1 MLEKGVEE
9 RAVTTVITVGVLLK
23 IREARAI
30 EVSRIADVME
40 SMITVGVIRNGA
52 TYLSHHLRKNDYWA
66 ESEKEVRGEWI
77 GEGAK
82 ALGLVGAV
90 TDAPFDALRQN
101 RHPNTGEALTA
112 RDQANRVAFFDVQLS
127 APKDVSVLAMVGGD
141 ERVREAFIESVK
153 TALAE
158 MERFAA
164 VRERRGE
171 AASTEAYRLT
181 RNFVGALF
189 IHDSSRDLDPQ
200 LHGHAVLANATWD
213 TTRNEWLALQPVEM
227 LRASPYLRQV
237 MYRELAGRLR
247 ALGYEPYEMSS
258 TGFSIRGVEH
268 LRERFSKRARHVQ
281 QLSEEYATKK
291 GRKPTKREV
300 EVLVRESREDK
311 LTEIGT
317 PEVRAKQR
325 AELSSDEGRALDDLV
340 RAAKAKAP
348 REQWSRGNAQT
359 ILEAALRH
367 VYERNSVVREGD
379 VLRAALEL
387 HPDFYRWRE
396 LHQALDSHP
405 DAIRKEGEMSLRP
418 IRREE
423 DAAVERVVTGR
434 NQRFA
439 LGDAAHLPASLT
451 PGQNAAARAILASR
465 DFMSVLVG
473 DAGTGKTTVLT
484 AIEGAHLA
492 AGGQRFVALAPTT
505 RARDAMAESGFA
517 GADTVQRFLV
527 SEAMQVQAVGRV
539 VLIDEAGLLSTQ
551 QLDQLTR
558 IASDVRARVLLVGD
572 TKQHYS
578 VQRGDALRNVI
589 KHSGTPVVRLAEV
602 LRQRSEADRRFSRLL
617 ASGAV
622 AEAFEFADRRGLI
635 RESPDDNALFEQA
648 AEHYASNRVKGIETL
663 VVIPFWEEIERFT
676 AHARPALRRAGLLGD
691 AEVMR
696 EAVKPLT
703 WTDEQKV
710 HWDQYELG
718 DRLLFARDTNYF
730 KRGIAAEVVA
740 ILADGIRARDRH
752 GREMKITRKQ
762 RAAFDV
768 GRRQTLAVS
777 AGDKLLIRGRDDDA
791 GFTNGD
797 FKEVAHV
804 DPAANK
810 IVLTDGH
817 VLPPDFAAWTHGHA
831 LTSYRSQGSTSE
843 ESLLVLGEV
852 AARSL
857 ARRQFYVGN
866 TRYRGAHAIYVS
878 NKDDILRRLARPDA
892 GRELA
897 TEFMDRHRIVIN
909 ERLVPR
915 RVRGMRA
922 WVQAAWLGAT
932 EQLRRTQE
940 VRGERRGV

>member
-1 MLEKGVEE
+1 MRRKEFSSV
-9 RAVTTVITVGVLLK
+9 VVG
-23 IREARAI
+23 
-30 EVSRIADVME
+30 
-40 SMITVGVIRNGA
+40 MITVGIIRNGA
-52 TYLSHHLRKNDYWA
+52 TYLSQHLRKNDYWA
-66 ESEKEVRGEWI
+66 EGEKEVRGEWI

-82 ALGLVGAV
+82 ALGLEGAV
-90 TDAPFDALRQN
+90 TDEPFNALRQN
-101 RHPNTGEALTA
+101 RHPKTGEPLTP
-112 RDQANRVAFFDVQLS
+112 RVHANRVAFFDIQLS
-127 APKDVSVLAMVGGD
+127 APKDVSVLGMVGGD
-141 ERVREAFIESVK
+141 DRVREAFVESVK
-153 TALAE
+153 TALSE
-158 MERFAA
+158 MERYAA
-164 VRERRGE
+164 VRERRGD
-171 AASTEAYRLT
+171 AAMSEEIRLT
-181 RNFVGALF
+181 KNFVGALF
-189 IHDSSRDLDPQ
+189 FHDTSRDLDPQ
-200 LHGHAVLANATWD
+200 LHAHAVLANATWS
-213 TTRNEWLALQPVEM
+213 RERQQWLALKQNEM

-247 ALGYEPYEMSS
+247 TLGYEPYEMTS
-258 TGFSIRGVEH
+258 TGFSVRGVEH

-281 QLSEEYATKK
+281 NLADEYAAKK

-300 EVLVRESREDK
+300 EVLVRESRGDK
-311 LTEIGT
+311 LTEIST
-317 PEVRAKQR
+317 PQVRAKKR
-325 AELSSDEGRALDDLV
+325 AELNRDETRALDDLV
-340 RAAKAKAP
+340 RAAKARAP
-348 REQWSRGNAQT
+348 RMQWSHGNAQT
-359 ILEAALRH
+359 VLEAALRH
-367 VYERNSVVREGD
+367 VYERNSVAREGD

-396 LHQALDSHP
+396 LREALDVHP
-405 DAIRKEGEMSLRP
+405 DVIRKEGEMSLRS

-423 DAAVERVVTGR
+423 DATVERVLEGR

-451 PGQNAAARAILASR
+451 PGQNAAARAILANR

-473 DAGTGKTTVLT
+473 DAGTGKTTVLS
-484 AIEGAHLA
+484 AIEGAHVA
-492 AGGQRFVALAPTT
+492 AGGQRFVPLAPTT

-539 VLIDEAGLLSTQ
+539 VLVDEAGLLSTQ

-558 IASDVRARVLLVGD
+558 IARDVRARVLLVGD

-602 LRQRSEADRRFSRLL
+602 LRQRGEADRRFSRLL
-617 ASGAV
+617 ASGEV

-635 RESPDDNALFEQA
+635 RETPDDNALFAQA

-663 VVIPFWEEIERFT
+663 VVSPFWEEIERFNT
-676 AHARPALRRAGLLGD
+676 QVRPALRRAGLLGET
-691 AEVMR
+691 EVMR

-710 HWDQYELG
+710 HWDQYQLG
-718 DRLLFARDTNYF
+718 DRLLFARDTRFF
-730 KRGIAAEVVA
+730 KRGVAAEV
-740 ILADGIRARDRH
+740 IGIFTDGVRVRGPK
-752 GREMKITRKQ
+752 GREAKITRKQ

-777 AGDKLLIRGRDDDA
+777 AGDKLLIRGRDDDE
-791 GFTNGD
+791 GFSNGD

-804 DPAANK
+804 DPATNK

-817 VLPPDFAAWTHGHA
+817 VLPPNFAAWTHGHA

-897 TEFMDRHRIVIN
+897 TEFMARHRIIIN

-922 WVQAAWLGAT
+922 WMQAAWLGAA
-932 EQLRRTQE
+932 EQLRRTQD